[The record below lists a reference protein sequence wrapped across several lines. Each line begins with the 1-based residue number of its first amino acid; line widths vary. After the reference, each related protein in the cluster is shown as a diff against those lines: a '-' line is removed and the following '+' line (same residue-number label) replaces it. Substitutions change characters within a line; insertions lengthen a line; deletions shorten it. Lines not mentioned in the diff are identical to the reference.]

1 VAAVAAG
8 VAVAGAAAVVVVV
21 AGVVA
26 VAAGVAVAGA
36 GVAGGVRPPT
46 AGTTF
51 AWWRVVVV
59 FPILTPQWPL
69 TSGSFLKGMVSSD
82 IIPNVIHMFS
92 YSKYMTV
99 IKKRF
104 VI

>member
-1 VAAVAAG
+1 MCGGGFRPETVGSCSARAERCERSVATTFAWR
-8 VAVAGAAAVVVVV
+8 VVV
-21 AGVVA
+21 AGVVWRLAA
-26 VAAGVAVAGA
+26 VG
-36 GVAGGVRPPT
+36 
-46 AGTTF
+46 
-51 AWWRVVVV
+51 VV
-59 FPILTPQWPL
+59 FPILMPQWPL